1 MNLANDDPR
10 AVQTSPYFCS
20 RSSSSP
26 SDLTIPDHIKTHFE
40 APMTQAL
47 DQQTSLVIF
56 RKHASLTLGYS
67 LGSCHHTQTPTER
80 PDIPTL
86 HSHK

>member
-1 MNLANDDPR
+1 
-10 AVQTSPYFCS
+10 
-20 RSSSSP
+20 
-26 SDLTIPDHIKTHFE
+26 
-40 APMTQAL
+40 MTQAL

-67 LGSCHHTQTPTER
+67 LGSGHRTQTPTER

-86 HSHK
+86 HSHKRGLNGKSHVKPKTSAPMYKRYLVFYD